1 MARYQHFEELPA
13 WQEAA
18 TLYNNVLDLIE
29 FPNCPVPTGCRT
41 QLDRTALAVGSH
53 IAAGFEGFGTH
64 QLLYHLDAAREAA
77 TEIRSLLAITFDR
90 PRFKPASE
98 IIQRIRISTES
109 CSKQLTAWVAAIEKG
124 PSPNRRSV
132 SEDSPSDFESTEP
145 PRRPDQRPQPS
156 QMESLDRGRSA
167 ASSAT
172 PVNPP
177 RPTSRSEAIRSIRP
191 PGGA

>member
-29 FPNCPVPTGCRT
+29 FPNCPIPTGCRN
-41 QLDRTALAVGSH
+41 QLDRNALAVGSH

-64 QLLYHLDAAREAA
+64 QLLNHLDAAREAA
-77 TEIRSLLAITFDR
+77 TEIRSLLAITWDR
-90 PRFKPASE
+90 PRFKPATE
-98 IIQRIRISTES
+98 ILQRIRTSTES
-109 CSKQLTAWVAAIEKG
+109 CSKQLTAWAAAIEKG
-124 PSPNRRSV
+124 PAPNRRSV
-132 SEDSPSDFESTEP
+132 SEDPPLNLESTEP
-145 PRRPDQRPQPS
+145 PHRQDQRPLPS
-156 QMESLDRGRSA
+156 PMESSGRGRST

-172 PVNPP
+172 QINPLRPISRPAATRPV
-177 RPTSRSEAIRSIRP
+177 RP